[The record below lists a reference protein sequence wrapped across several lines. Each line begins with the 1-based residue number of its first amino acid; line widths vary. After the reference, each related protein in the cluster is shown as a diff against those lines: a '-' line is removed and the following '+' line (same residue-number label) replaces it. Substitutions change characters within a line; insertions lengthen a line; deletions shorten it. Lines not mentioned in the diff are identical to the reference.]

1 MIASKFYVPNMWD
14 EELLLYNDGDGYGT
28 SISNKTA
35 IANLINHSR
44 DQTIQRQPRMSWT
57 FFSLSTSLPPPL
69 SLFLSPSLYNFYY
82 VMWNMF
88 SSGFL
93 ISTLIHPNHKTD
105 DTTWKCTHW
114 NFITTNTISQQDV
127 LEKRRV
133 KRKNGKKWTGE
144 WVWEAIVSVL
154 FISFGTHKTKV

>member
-1 MIASKFYVPNMWD
+1 MDRMIASKFYVPNMWD

-57 FFSLSTSLPPPL
+57 FFSLSTSLPPPFSL
-69 SLFLSPSLYNFYY
+69 SLAFSIH